1 MNTTTHTIT
10 TQTQSGAFDDEK
22 DIFNLALTIKNISG
36 SLERII
42 RTIRH
47 RGFDMIALNVSL
59 NSDATAANLAV
70 QVRSDRKLS
79 TLTRQLEKLFDVQ
92 NLQVLSSASEELGKV
107 RAELNFDRAELD
119 YAKSA

>member
-1 MNTTTHTIT
+1 MNTQTT
-10 TQTQSGAFDDEK
+10 SGNDRKEV
-22 DIFNLALTIKNISG
+22 FNLSLTIKNISG

-47 RGFDMIALNVSL
+47 RGFEMIALNVGL
-59 NSDATAANLAV
+59 NSDGSAANLAV
-70 QVRSDRKLS
+70 QVRSERKLS

-92 NLQVLSSASEELGKV
+92 HLEVLCCASEELGKV
-107 RAELNFDRAELD
+107 KAELNFDRAELD